1 MTHPFSP
8 PFWSD
13 PAPILVLGTGA
24 ALPGEPISSEESL
37 TAVEGRFGLA
47 LHRRGM
53 AIAHKLEIR
62 TRHLC
67 RNMRAPLEAPRKGH
81 RNPELAAIAVQRAL
95 GEAGLA
101 VHDLSYLIG
110 HTATPARLMPP
121 NIGQVAELL
130 DYGGPFVEFRQA
142 CTGFANAL
150 VFAQGLLRASA
161 RPIAIVGSETGS
173 VSFDPVRAAEDAG
186 QLVNMVQMGDGAAA
200 IILTRDDRVGPR
212 LSHVY
217 YGQIGRGRVPGLT
230 VADGGS
236 YTPRC
241 SIGFPEFQ
249 HDFAAIHRSGLELLL
264 HCAAAAER
272 TGGGAAD
279 YVLPH
284 QANGRMDTILARPLG
299 LAAER
304 IIVTAGRLGNTGS
317 AAMWLA
323 LAQVRATLKLRD
335 RVAISLLALVPAV
348 QIVLFGYAVNLDP
361 KNVPIAIAG
370 SDGSFVER
378 AARIVGETGY
388 FRIMG
393 KALPSGSAE
402 RIGRDRA
409 AAVS

>member
-53 AIAHKLEIR
+53 AIAHKLGIR
-62 TRHLC
+62 TCHLC
-67 RNMRAPLEAPRKGH
+67 RNIEPAWKLPAKGT
-81 RNPELAAIAVQRAL
+81 AIPNSPPSPCNARWAKP
-95 GEAGLA
+95 AWRCMI
-101 VHDLSYLIG
+101 SRTSIG
-110 HTATPARLMPP
+110 HAATPARLMPP

-150 VFAQGLLRASA
+150 VFAQGLLRAGA
-161 RPIAIVGSETGS
+161 GPIAIVGSETGS
-173 VSFDPVRAAEDAG
+173 VFFDPVRAAEDAG

-200 IILTRDDRVGPR
+200 IILARDDDRAGAR

-217 YGQIGRGRVPGLT
+217 YGQMGRGRAPGLT

-236 YTPRC
+236 DTPSC
-241 SIGFPEFQ
+241 SVGFPEFR
-249 HDFAAIHRSGLELLL
+249 HDFAAIQRSGLELLL

-272 TGGGAAD
+272 AGSGPAD

-284 QANGRMDTILARPLG
+284 QANGRMDTILAGPLDV
-299 LAAER
+299 ASER
-304 IIVTAGRLGNTGS
+304 IVVTADRLGNTGS
-317 AAMWLA
+317 AAIWLA
-323 LAQVRATLKLRD
+323 LAQSRSTLKPGQT
-335 RVAISLLALVPAV
+335 VLVLGAEATDFM
-348 QIVLFGYAVNLDP
+348 FG
-361 KNVPIAIAG
+361 G
-370 SDGSFVER
+370 
-378 AARIVGETGY
+378 
-388 FRIMG
+388 FRYHH
-393 KALPSGSAE
+393 A
-402 RIGRDRA
+402 
-409 AAVS
+409 